1 MRKAIAIGCAVF
13 FAVVFMASAPAMAKS
28 AFKVGD
34 EVYVC
39 GCGAGCDCLMMSHKA
54 GKCACGK
61 DLVKTKIEKIAKG
74 KATVMVN
81 GKAEVFPVTGKY
93 VCACGKGC
101 NCDAVSQKAG
111 ECGCGKPMKEVKAKA
126 KK

>member
-1 MRKAIAIGCAVF
+1 
-13 FAVVFMASAPAMAKS
+13 MASVPAMAKS

-39 GCGAGCDCLMMSHKA
+39 GCDDCPCLEMAHKG
-54 GKCACGK
+54 GKCVCGK
-61 DLVKTKIEKIAKG
+61 AMVKSRIDKISKG

-81 GKAEVFPVTGKY
+81 VKAQMFPVNGKFI
-93 VCACGKGC
+93 CPSGNACD
-101 NCDAVSQKAG
+101 CDAVSQKPG
-111 ECGCGKPMKEVKAKA
+111 YCPCPCKNPMKEVEPKA